1 MKKKGG
7 FIVTA
12 ELVLI
17 ATVLVI
23 GMLVGLVVVRD
34 AIVAEMEDIASSI
47 GTLDNGLT
55 FNGITAVGSDSM
67 PATYG
72 TTWLDQDD
80 LTAGDLV
87 GLGSSLD
94 FTILLPSP
102 GIEGPLNNN

>member
-47 GTLDNGLT
+47 GTLDNGLS
-55 FNGITAVGSDSM
+55 FNGVTAVGNDSL
-67 PATYG
+67 PYTYG
-72 TTWLDQDD
+72 TTWYDTDD
-80 LTAGDLV
+80 FIAGDQQ

-94 FTILLPSP
+94 FTLAPQP
-102 GIEGPLNNN
+102 GFEGPFNN